1 MNESILISA
10 ILTPTGIKLLS
21 HFPTTKRT
29 ALIIE
34 QIAEIAEVP
43 TTSAYRHIKTLR
55 EWNNIISIKNKSDT
69 GGRPKWKYYI
79 KSKNFTIRL
88 KSSGIELSVIK

>member
-1 MNESILISA
+1 MNEDLILA

-34 QIAEIAEVP
+34 QIAEIAGVP
-43 TTSAYRHIKTLR
+43 ITSAYRHIKDLR
-55 EWNNIISIKNKSDT
+55 TWDNIVSVKNRSDT
-69 GGRPKWKYYI
+69 GGRPEWKYYI

-88 KSSGIELSVIK
+88 KSSGTELSVIK